1 MALKDALLPEFDLEM
16 ASTRKMLER
25 VPEDAFDW
33 KPHAKSMT
41 LGRLATHLAQIP
53 IWGSRA
59 LTTEAFDFAPPSGA
73 PAPVPQLPSR
83 AAILALFD
91 ENVAGTRAALA
102 QAADAEM
109 GKPWSLLR
117 GGSVVFTMPR
127 IAVLRSMLF
136 SHSIHHRGQLS
147 VYLRLRDVPVPGMYG
162 PSADEK

>member
-25 VPEDAFDW
+25 TPEDAFDW
-33 KPHAKSMT
+33 KPHVKSMT

-53 IWGSRA
+53 AWGNRA
-59 LTTEAFDFAPPSGA
+59 LTTESFDFAPPGA
-73 PAPVPQLPSR
+73 KPPAAAPVTSR

-91 ENVAGTRAALA
+91 ENVASTRAAIS
-102 QAADAEM
+102 QASDTDL
-109 GKPWSLLR
+109 GKPWSLL
-117 GGSVVFTMPR
+117 GGGKVVFTMPR
-127 IAVLRSMLF
+127 AAVLRTLLF
-136 SHSIHHRGQLS
+136 SHIIHHRGQFS

>member
-25 VPEDAFDW
+25 APEDAFDW
-33 KPHAKSMT
+33 KPHAKSML

-53 IWGSRA
+53 AWGSRA
-59 LTTEAFDFAPPSGA
+59 LTTDSFDFAPPGA
-73 PAPVPQLPSR
+73 PQAPAAPLTSR
-83 AAILALFD
+83 AAVLALFD

-102 QAADAEM
+102 QASDADL
-109 GKPWSLLR
+109 GKSWSLLR
-117 GGSVVFTMPR
+117 GGAVVFTMPKA
-127 IAVLRSMLF
+127 AVLRTLLF
-136 SHSIHHRGQLS
+136 SHIIHHRGQFS